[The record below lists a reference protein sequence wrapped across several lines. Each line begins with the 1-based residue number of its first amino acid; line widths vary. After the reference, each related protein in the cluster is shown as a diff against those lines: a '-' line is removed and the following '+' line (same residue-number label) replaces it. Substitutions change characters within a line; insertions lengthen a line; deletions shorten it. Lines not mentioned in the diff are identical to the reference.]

1 MPFFVILDFKENKM
15 NLLIK
20 LLISTIIVFV
30 LSYFLP
36 GVHVTDLTGAL
47 LVAVVLGLLNT
58 FLKPIL
64 VLLTIPVTFFTL
76 GLFLLVI
83 NAIIILICD
92 YFIVEF
98 HVGWFKI
105 GEFKVNQFLTAL
117 IFSIILSISQSILNK
132 IFVSED

>member
-1 MPFFVILDFKENKM
+1 M
-15 NLLIK
+15 NLIIK

-30 LSYFLP
+30 LAHFLP
-36 GVHVTDLTGAL
+36 GVHVTSLTGAL

-64 VLLTIPVTFFTL
+64 VFLTIPATLITL

-83 NAIIILICD
+83 NAVIILICD
-92 YFIVEF
+92 YFLPEF
-98 HVGWFKI
+98 SVDG
-105 GEFKVNQFLTAL
+105 FLTAL
-117 IFSIILSISQSILNK
+117 IFSILLSISQSILNK

>member
-1 MPFFVILDFKENKM
+1 MPFFCNFKFLNTIKM
-15 NLLIK
+15 NLIIK
-20 LLISTIIVFV
+20 LLISTIVVFV

-36 GVHVTDLTGAL
+36 GVHVTSLTGAL
-47 LVAVVLGLLNT
+47 MVAVVLGLLNT

-92 YFIVEF
+92 YFIAEF
-98 HVGWFKI
+98 YVDGFI
-105 GEFKVNQFLTAL
+105 NAL
-117 IFSIILSISQSILNK
+117 MFSVLLSIIQSILNK
-132 IFVSED
+132 IFIDQK

>member
-1 MPFFVILDFKENKM
+1 MPFFVILNFKEKEM

-36 GVHVTDLTGAL
+36 GVNVTDLTGAL

-76 GLFLLVI
+76 GLFLLII
-83 NAIIILICD
+83 NTIMVLLTDHFVDGFSVPSFFTA
-92 YFIVEF
+92 
-98 HVGWFKI
+98 
-105 GEFKVNQFLTAL
+105 FL
-117 IFSIILSISQSILNK
+117 FSIFLSIGQSISNK
-132 IFVSED
+132 IFVD

>member
-1 MPFFVILDFKENKM
+1 MI
-15 NLLIK
+15 
-20 LLISTIIVFV
+20 
-30 LSYFLP
+30 
-36 GVHVTDLTGAL
+36 
-47 LVAVVLGLLNT
+47 LNT

-92 YFIVEF
+92 YFIIEF
-98 HVGWFKI
+98 RVDG
-105 GEFKVNQFLTAL
+105 FLDAL
-117 IFSIILSISQSILNK
+117 LFSVLLSIIQSILNK

>member
-1 MPFFVILDFKENKM
+1 M
-15 NLLIK
+15 NLIIK
-20 LLISTIIVFV
+20 LLISTIVVFV

-36 GVHVTDLTGAL
+36 GVHVTSLTGAL
-47 LVAVVLGLLNT
+47 MVAVVLGLLNT

-92 YFIVEF
+92 YFMAEF
-98 HVGWFKI
+98 YVDGFI
-105 GEFKVNQFLTAL
+105 NAL
-117 IFSIILSISQSILNK
+117 MFSVLLSIIQSILNK
-132 IFVSED
+132 IFIDQK